1 MMRFENPALLHLL
14 WALLLQ
20 ALVLFVY
27 WRWRQRT
34 LRRMGSPALAQR
46 LLLGFSKGRFWLKN
60 LLFAAVLALLAVGL
74 ANPYKIVQSDE
85 PAPPAADVFIALD
98 VSQSML
104 ARDAAPNRLGQAKI
118 WAEKLLKALEGE
130 RVGLIFFAGDAYP
143 QMPLSTDYETAI
155 MFLRNA
161 DTDFI
166 LNQGTSMPGA
176 IDLAERSFEATGRTS
191 GRALILI
198 TDGENHEA
206 GLEERVKA
214 AHKKGLTLFAA
225 GVGTLS
231 GATLP
236 GNKRDARGQ
245 VVQSKLNLE
254 GLRELARAG
263 GGIAVQTAEGDA
275 AVAAID
281 QAIDRLQKEA
291 LETGSK
297 KMAYSYYQ
305 WLLLPA
311 LLLLALEQLLW
322 WRKRKEAA

>member
-20 ALVLFVY
+20 AIVLLVY

-74 ANPYKIVQSDE
+74 ANPYKIIQNNE
-85 PAPPAADVFIALD
+85 AAPPSADIFIALD
-98 VSQSML
+98 VSQSMMV
-104 ARDAAPNRLGQAKI
+104 RDVAPNRLGQAKA
-118 WAEKLLKALEGE
+118 WAEKLVKALEGE
-130 RVGLIFFAGDAYP
+130 RIGLIFFAGDAYP

-166 LNQGTSMPGA
+166 LNQGTAMPGA
-176 IDLAERSFEATGRTS
+176 IDLAERSFEASGRTA
-191 GRALILI
+191 GHALILI
-198 TDGENHEA
+198 TDGENHVE
-206 GLEERVKA
+206 GLTERAKA
-214 AHKKGLTLFAA
+214 ARKKGLTLFAA

-231 GATLP
+231 GGPLP

-245 VVQSKLNLE
+245 VVQSKLDLE
-254 GLRELARAG
+254 QLRELARNG

-275 AVAAID
+275 AIAAID
-281 QAIDRLQKEA
+281 QAVDRLQKET
-291 LETGSK
+291 LETGSRK
-297 KMAYSYYQ
+297 QAYSYYQ
-305 WLLLPA
+305 WVLLPA

-322 WRKRKEAA
+322 WRKRRQ